1 MRADEGTVCMTTALL
16 YDPIFLEHLTPPG
29 HPESPQR
36 LKAAMDM
43 LQALGWLQ
51 REGLVQLRPRPATLD
66 ELAAVHDRQYIA
78 SIAEAAQA
86 GGRRIDADTAISPR
100 SYDVARMAAGAALVA
115 IDAIMAGE
123 IVNAYALV
131 RPPGHHATR
140 SRAMGFCLF
149 NHVAVAA
156 RYALDRYGLSRV
168 LIVDY
173 DVHHGNGT
181 QDIFYEDPRVLYFS
195 THQSPLYP
203 GTGRADETGAGA
215 GEGTTVNVPLP
226 AYSGWSVYDP
236 IFRQVLA
243 PLADRFQPEFI
254 LVSIGY
260 DAHWKDP
267 LASMGLDTVSY
278 VLLTRQVKEL
288 AEELCGGRLIL
299 VQEGGYHLDAFAQ
312 CMVSCL
318 NVLLGGDEVVDGI
331 GPPPSPGFRWNT
343 DAIVTELRRIHHL
356 TGYRRRPRASPL
368 TPEAGREEHGQ

>member
-1 MRADEGTVCMTTALL
+1 MELFMTTALL
-16 YDPIFLEHLTPPG
+16 YDPILLEHETPRR

-36 LKAAMDM
+36 LKLAMDM
-43 LQALGWLQ
+43 LQALGWLE
-51 REGLVQLRPRPATLD
+51 REGLVQLPPRPATVD
-66 ELAAVHDRQYIA
+66 ELAAVHDRDYIA
-78 SIAEAAQA
+78 TIVEAAQA
-86 GGRRIDADTAISPR
+86 GGRRMDEDTFISPR
-100 SYDVARMAAGAALVA
+100 SYEAARVAAGAGLVA
-115 IDAIMAGE
+115 IDAVMAGE
-123 IVNAYALV
+123 INNAYALV

-140 SRAMGFCLF
+140 SQAMGFCLF
-149 NHVAVAA
+149 NNVAVAA
-156 RYALDRYGLSRV
+156 RYAIERHGLGRV

-181 QDIFYEDPRVLYFS
+181 QDIFYDDPQVLYFS

-203 GTGRADETGAGA
+203 GTGRSDETGAGA

-226 AYSGWSVYDP
+226 AYSDWSVYDP

-243 PLADRFQPEFI
+243 PLADRFQPELI

-278 VLLTRQVKEL
+278 VLLTRIVKEL
-288 AEELCGGRLIL
+288 AEDLCAGRLIL
-299 VQEGGYHLDAFAQ
+299 IQEGGYHLDAFAQ

-331 GPPPSPGFRWNT
+331 GLPQTPGFRWNV

-356 TGYRRRPRASPL
+356 TGYRRRPRARP
-368 TPEAGREEHGQ
+368 